1 MSENEMPAREEV
13 IKELTEFIVGQRKAQ
28 EKFWWVGEFDPETKS
43 PMLVSTSLRGFLE
56 KNMWLPLEDE
66 LGASCCDE
74 LVSRSK
80 AEKLNDSFEFMRH
93 CMSAEHVSDML
104 SKRTSDQ
111 LEAEYNFMLEQVMD
125 SLVNSF

>member
-1 MSENEMPAREEV
+1 MSEKTDFPTKEEMIE
-13 IKELTEFIVGQRKAQ
+13 ELTEFVVGQRKAQ

-43 PMLVSTSLRGFLE
+43 PTLVSTSLRGFLE

-66 LGASCCDE
+66 IGGCCDE

-80 AEKLNDSFEFMRH
+80 AESLNDSFEFMRH
-93 CMSAEHVSDML
+93 CMTPEHVREML
-104 SKRTSDQ
+104 SGRSQDQ
-111 LEAEYNFMLEQVMD
+111 LEAEYNFMLEQVME